1 MRSQRPSDGARVGV
15 NLDPLAGKTFVVSRP
30 GGREKGEE
38 GEGRGVARA
47 SAGSGLGCFF
57 FQVLD
62 DFNFSQVERSL
73 EVVVFR
79 SFCSLC

>member
-38 GEGRGVARA
+38 WHGLRQVRA
-47 SAGSGLGCFF
+47 WAVFF